1 MAGSL
6 PLSFLLWDEELREA
20 IGPLNENVEV
30 LELLYPL
37 VLLLSALTAAGLTAL
52 LLVQRTKTAA
62 LLRVIGVSR
71 IQARWM
77 LGAELLLPAL
87 IGECVVVLVLMK
99 LFPMVSTGSMAEGA
113 AIYLLGAIVGAL
125 LGVSM
130 VTRKRPLELLQVK
143 E

>member
-1 MAGSL
+1 M
-6 PLSFLLWDEELREA
+6 
-20 IGPLNENVEV
+20 EV

-37 VLLLSALTAAGLTAL
+37 VLLISALTAAGLTAL

-62 LLRVIGVSR
+62 LLRVVGVSR
-71 IQARWM
+71 IQARCV

-87 IGECVVVLVLMK
+87 AGEAIVLLALAA
-99 LFPMVSTGSMAEGA
+99 LFPLVGFGSMAEGA
-113 AIYLLGAIVGAL
+113 AVYLLGALAGAL
-125 LGVSM
+125 AGVYM